1 LFQQQIEHGGPVTV
15 THPDARRFFLTL
27 SETVELIL
35 AAAALDDSGKIFVP
49 KMRDPVRIAD
59 LAARMIQEAGLQTPR
74 DIQITFTGMR
84 PGDKLEEELFS
95 AQELLEP
102 TGDERLR
109 RVKGF
114 PVNPEELDAFL
125 GRISSSVDQ
134 RNLAALISELGNLLP
149 EYQPSET
156 LLGLLNPLLA

>member
-1 LFQQQIEHGGPVTV
+1 
-15 THPDARRFFLTL
+15 
-27 SETVELIL
+27 
-35 AAAALDDSGKIFVP
+35 
-49 KMRDPVRIAD
+49 MRDPVRIAD